1 MKPFNL
7 EEAKAGKPVAT
18 RDGRIVRIVCWDR
31 KDEFYPILALV
42 GEREEP
48 LYFTTEGRFY
58 NLEKSRLDLVMAPE
72 KREGW
77 MNIYKGSMVGKGR
90 EGGCFYSTKK
100 EAIENKGILR
110 PYYVTTIKIEWEE

>member
-58 NLEKSRLDLVMAPE
+58 DLEKSRLDLVMAPE
-72 KREGW
+72 KYEGW
-77 MNIYKGSMVGKGR
+77 INIYKYTIDANR
-90 EGGCFYSTKK
+90 RGGGIYPTKE
-100 EAIENKGILR
+100 EAINKGKADSNYI
-110 PYYVTTIKIEWEE
+110 TTIKIEWEE